1 MSCIPLSGKLEHV
14 LELTEYIDIDAFDD
28 DEVGNEDRVG
38 EKPPMSMGQLDA
50 ALAKLMSN
58 TNGSQTVLNT
68 TNGMPAMERTTKCAL
83 CGKGFPGPIEL
94 GEHMALC
101 TGLMESSVEE
111 EDDLLLAGHQ
121 VKTAAF
127 STPQFLGGGTEAENL
142 TFNDGDFEEYD
153 DYDVDASQ
161 EAADY
166 NFQEILALPQN
177 NGSIEEDSNVEK
189 WDGEGL
195 FEANVDQE
203 VKLTAKQEK
212 YLKCYQTMYD
222 DQQLNTELLLE
233 ILHYIIKS
241 SHGEGAILVFLP
253 GWQEIS
259 EVSMLLENTVP
270 FNNSSKYMV
279 LPLHSGIPSQDQRR
293 VLRRPPPGSR
303 KIVLRFVCSL
313 IE

>member
-1 MSCIPLSGKLEHV
+1 LIIFSLKLEHA

-28 DEVGNEDRVG
+28 VEAEDGGTNTHVV
-38 EKPPMSMGQLDA
+38 EKPMSMNALDA

-58 TNGSQTVLNT
+58 GGESQADTNA
-68 TNGMPAMERTTKCAL
+68 MAAME
-83 CGKGFPGPIEL
+83 I
-94 GEHMALC
+94 
-101 TGLMESSVEE
+101 LMGDLVGD
-111 EDDLLLAGHQ
+111 EDDVLFPKDG

-127 STPQFLGGGTEAENL
+127 SKTQFLGGNTEAEKSA
-142 TFNDGDFEEYD
+142 FNDGDFEEYD
-153 DYDVDASQ
+153 EDECQ

-166 NFQEILALPQN
+166 NFREMLALPN
-177 NGSIEEDSNVEK
+177 NDVTKEETNGQK

-195 FEANVDQE
+195 FQADVDQE
-203 VKLTAKQEK
+203 VKLTANQEK

-222 DQQLNTELLLE
+222 DQQVNVELLTE
-233 ILHYIIKS
+233 VLHYIVKS

-270 FNNSSKYMV
+270 FNNRSKYMV
-279 LPLHSGIPSQDQRR
+279 LPLHSGIPSQDQRK

-303 KIVLRFVCSL
+303 KIVLRYVLSL
-313 IE
+313 IDRKSSRMRTTSIVQSSLTIIAYSHVSLNR